1 MRYLHRLIAALTGCA
16 ALCIAAATVAYARPD
31 PGGGV
36 IVYPP
41 GQTSAGGTGT
51 SLWETVALVGLGALL
66 AIAVVGLVYSLRHRR
81 QAEPSRESETSQ
93 RERA

>member
-16 ALCIAAATVAYARPD
+16 ALCIAAATVAYARPE

-41 GQTSAGGTGT
+41 SQTSPSSAGTP
-51 SLWETVALVGLGALL
+51 LWETVAFVGLGALL
-66 AIAVVGLVYSLRHRR
+66 AIAAVGLIYSLRHRR
-81 QAEPSRESETSQ
+81 NAEPSRGSEPSQ
-93 RERA
+93 GERA